1 MRTRLRAAAITA
13 LLALGAACSSSKPD
27 EAAPAGRACGL
38 RIWHKPAT
46 AAAHVE
52 IIGDWDGWQ
61 RPGITPDA
69 TPEGWRVAQLDPPPG
84 EHAYAIVEDGVWL
97 ADKNVPM
104 TAFHEGKEVA
114 LAIVPDCDAP
124 ALEVKSVDA
133 TPDGRATVQVS
144 FLAARGGA
152 PVDPS
157 SVSAPGLAVTAING
171 GDLTLAA
178 SGLKRGKY
186 IYPVRAR
193 DAAGRDAPEAVAT
206 VWIEDEPW
214 DPRDAIVYQV
224 MLDRYR
230 SDKGPL
236 APPATPAERAGGNLA
251 GLRQA
256 IERGDIDALGVN
268 TLWVSPLYA
277 NPDGDFPGTDGR
289 AYSSYHGYW
298 PIASRTLDPRLATE
312 DELDAFMQTAHAR
325 GIRVLFDVVPNHVHE
340 QHPWV
345 KQHPDWFVPSC
356 TCGQPGCDWADH
368 IETCWFA
375 PYLPDLDWTNPAP
388 ARAMTAEV
396 MWWMDRWGADG
407 LRIDAVPMMPRA
419 ASRRIMYAV
428 RSRYAHPGNEPY
440 VLGENF
446 TGPGAY
452 DNLRYDL
459 GPFGLDGSFDFPLM
473 WVLRETIATE
483 QAPMSE
489 IDASVQAGNTA
500 WDGSGAVMGLMI
512 DNHDV
517 ARFASV
523 AAGNDSGDAWTAAP
537 QPLDP
542 TVYAKQRLALATVL
556 TLPGAPVVYYGDELG
571 LAGRS
576 DPDCR
581 RIMPA
586 ESDLIDAQRATRDL
600 VSRVARARRCSKA
613 LRRGAVTTLKADL
626 ERYVFARAIDG
637 EVAFVSLA
645 RRPTTTLDVALPP
658 GSPTQLVDVVTGA
671 RADASG
677 GTLTIPDDA
686 FGVHVWVAAGS
697 ACGKP

>member
-1 MRTRLRAAAITA
+1 MRLRAAAITA
-13 LLALGAACSSSKPD
+13 FLALGAACSSSKSGD
-27 EAAPAGRACGL
+27 ADPAGRVCGL
-38 RIWHKPAT
+38 RVWYQAKAPG
-46 AAAHVE
+46 AHVE
-52 IIGDWDGWQ
+52 IVGDWNDWQ
-61 RPGITPDA
+61 RPGVTPDS
-69 TPEGWRVAQLDPPPG
+69 TPDGWRVAQLDPSPG

-97 ADKNVPM
+97 SDPNVPL
-104 TAFHEGKEVA
+104 TAFHDGKEVA

-124 ALEVKSVDA
+124 ALAVKGVDA
-133 TPDGRATVQVS
+133 TPDGNATVHVS
-144 FLAARGGA
+144 FLPARDGAA
-152 PVDPS
+152 VDAS
-157 SVSAPGLAVTAING
+157 SISAPGLAASAIDG
-171 GDLTLAA
+171 GDITLSAT
-178 SGLKRGKY
+178 GLNRGKY
-186 IYPVRAR
+186 IYHVTAR
-193 DAAGRDAPEAVAT
+193 DSAGRAAPEAVAT

-236 APPATPAERAGGNLA
+236 APPSSPAERAGGNLA

-256 IERGDIDALGVN
+256 VERGDIDALGVN

-277 NPDGDFPGTDGR
+277 NPDGDFPGADGH

-298 PIASRTLDPRLATE
+298 PIASRDLDARVASE
-312 DELDAFMQTAHAR
+312 QELDAFMLAAHSR

-345 KQHPDWFVPSC
+345 KEHPDWFIPSC
-356 TCGQPGCDWADH
+356 TCGAPGCDWADH

-375 PYLPDLDWTNPAP
+375 PYLPDLDWTNPEP

-419 ASRRIMYAV
+419 ASRRIMYSV
-428 RSRYAHPGNEPY
+428 RQRYAHPGNEPY

-489 IDASVQAGNTA
+489 IDASMKAGNTA
-500 WDGSGAVMGLMI
+500 WDGSGAVMGLI
-512 DNHDV
+512 IGNHDV
-517 ARFASV
+517 ARFAS
-523 AAGNDSGDAWTAAP
+523 ASAGTDSGDTWTAAP

-556 TLPGAPVVYYGDELG
+556 TLPGAPVLYYGDEIG
-571 LAGRS
+571 LAGKS

-581 RIMPA
+581 RVMPA
-586 ESDLIDAQRATRDL
+586 DSDLLDAQRQTRDL

-613 LRRGAVTTLKADL
+613 LRRGGLTTIGADL
-626 ERYVFARAIDG
+626 ERYVFARTSDDGDVAI
-637 EVAFVSLA
+637 VALA
-645 RRPTTTLDVALPP
+645 RRPTTTVDVTLPP
-658 GSPTQLVDVVTGA
+658 GSPAQLVDVVTGTA
-671 RADASG
+671 ADTSK
-677 GTLTIPDDA
+677 GTLTLPDDA

-697 ACGKP
+697 PCAKP